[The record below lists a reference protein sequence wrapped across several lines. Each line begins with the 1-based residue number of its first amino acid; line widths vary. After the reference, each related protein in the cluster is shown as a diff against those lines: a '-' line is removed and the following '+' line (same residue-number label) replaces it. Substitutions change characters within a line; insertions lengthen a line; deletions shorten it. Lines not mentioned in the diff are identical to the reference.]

1 MYLKRIRKGQ
11 SYYYIIRESI
21 WTGTC
26 WTYRNL
32 VNLGTDPAEYIHY
45 VGGNGFYFD
54 EFIEE
59 ELEKQ
64 GVHYSSEELER
75 LFFPFLKPDIQRII
89 SMFNNPRCN
98 PTTNK
103 WKDCSSEELYERQKD
118 VHPFDKRRLH
128 FLRCGRIDIG
138 NLDGRAWKFL
148 NIMLEKSRDER
159 ETIIEKMEGQ
169 LKPREIKSY
178 VYTAFNLQ
186 SYFSSSLLKNHPL
199 ALDPEKVD
207 EAFLDALCRLNRDPK
222 FFKGVPDHDPKSLHP
237 YLRKYAIFFFDY
249 EFGQNSSW
257 KDFIKRILGAQE
269 YNAYRRMKNR
279 GNISIQ
285 QACQVLEID
294 EKKLADISLKEI
306 QKVYRKKAKELH
318 PDAGGNHEI
327 FIKLTEAYQTIVT
340 SKALKIK

>member
-11 SYYYIIRESI
+11 SYCYVIRESM

-32 VNLGTDPAEYIHY
+32 VDLGADPTKYIHY

-54 EFIEE
+54 ESIEE
-59 ELEKQ
+59 QLKKL
-64 GVHYSSEELER
+64 GVHYSSDELER
-75 LFFPFLKPDIQRII
+75 VFFPFLRPDIQRII
-89 SMFNNPRCN
+89 SMFSHPQCN
-98 PTTNK
+98 SVASK
-103 WKDCSSEELYERQKD
+103 WKGYSNEELYEHQKD
-118 VHPFDKRRLH
+118 VHSFDKRRLH

-138 NLDGRAWKFL
+138 NLEGRAWKFL

-199 ALDPEKVD
+199 ALDPQKVD
-207 EAFLDALCRLNRDPK
+207 EAFLDALCKLNRDSS
-222 FFKGVPDHDPKSLHP
+222 FFKGVPDHDPESLHP
-237 YLRKYAIFFFDY
+237 YLRKYVIFFFDY

-257 KDFIKRILGAQE
+257 EDFIKRILGAQE
-269 YNAYRRMKNR
+269 YNAYKRMKNKK
-279 GNISIQ
+279 NLSIQ
-285 QACQVLEID
+285 QACNVLEID
-294 EKKLADISLKEI
+294 EKKLSNLSIKEI

-318 PDAGGNHEI
+318 PDAGGDHEI
-327 FIKLTEAYQTIVT
+327 FIKLTEAYQTVM
-340 SKALKIK
+340 SYKALNK